1 MNYRN
6 VYLRK
11 DGRYEGRVF
20 LDTSGS
26 KRKYHA
32 FFGKTHD
39 EVIAKMKKYQID
51 LISKTQI
58 QKTFTEVYE
67 EWFGTVTIRIKESTA
82 ANYILKA
89 DKHIL
94 PFFGQKC
101 ICKITNDDI
110 YDFIRRKQQ
119 ENLSNRYITDILV
132 LMKSIFKYAYKT
144 YKIDNIMDGI
154 VMPKKHRVEIR
165 ILNDDEDKKLCD
177 ILAQKNDLT
186 SIGIYLSRV
195 TGLRIGE
202 LCALKWGNIDIEQ
215 GIISVTKTLQRIQ
228 VKNGICK
235 TKLILAEPKSESS
248 KRKIPIPKCVLELLK
263 NNRGDNDNYIL
274 SNKKK
279 PIEPRTIQYRF
290 AKILKNGNLPSIH
303 FHAIRHSFA
312 TNCIKLGFDVK
323 ALSEILG
330 HSNVNIT
337 LDRVPLGYLPVM
349 ERSII
354 PITTY
359 AERKSG
365 VPVGYGLLN
374 TIYLCLSAL
383 ITSAIT

>member
-11 DGRYEGRVF
+11 DGRYEGRLF

-39 EVIAKMKKYQID
+39 EVIAKMKKYHID

-58 QKTFTEVYE
+58 RKTFTEVYE

-154 VMPKKHRVEIR
+154 VMPKKPRVEIR

-202 LCALKWGNIDIEQ
+202 LCALKWENIDIEQ
-215 GIISVTKTLQRIQ
+215 GIISVNKTLQRIQ
-228 VKNGICK
+228 VKNGLCK
-235 TKLILAEPKSESS
+235 TKLMLAEPKSESS

-263 NNRGDNDNYIL
+263 NNRGRKPPTNSLPQAGMSPHPDMAPERRSPSTRRISTISRKPSPHSSSPNMTCGNSPASASTPPGKAT
-274 SNKKK
+274 SNLM
-279 PIEPRTIQYRF
+279 PP
-290 AKILKNGNLPSIH
+290 NP
-303 FHAIRHSFA
+303 
-312 TNCIKLGFDVK
+312 
-323 ALSEILG
+323 
-330 HSNVNIT
+330 VNT
-337 LDRVPLGYLPVM
+337 AVTKTKRPPASKDCSTPAMR
-349 ERSII
+349 
-354 PITTY
+354 
-359 AERKSG
+359 
-365 VPVGYGLLN
+365 
-374 TIYLCLSAL
+374 
-383 ITSAIT
+383 

>member
-39 EVIAKMKKYQID
+39 EVIAKMKKYHID

-58 QKTFTEVYE
+58 RKTFTEVYE

-154 VMPKKHRVEIR
+154 VMPKKPRVEIR

-202 LCALKWGNIDIEQ
+202 LCALKWENIDIEQ
-215 GIISVTKTLQRIQ
+215 GIISVNKTLQRIQ
-228 VKNGICK
+228 VKNGLCK
-235 TKLILAEPKSESS
+235 TKLMLAEPKSESS

-290 AKILKNGNLPSIH
+290 AKILKNGNLPSVH
-303 FHAIRHSFA
+303 FHAIRHFFA

-330 HSNVNIT
+330 HSNVSIT
-337 LDRVPLGYLPVM
+337 LDRYVHSSF
-349 ERSII
+349 EQK
-354 PITTY
+354 
-359 AERKSG
+359 AEYMNR
-365 VPVGYGLLN
+365 
-374 TIYLCLSAL
+374 IR
-383 ITSAIT
+383 

>member
-1 MNYRN
+1 M
-6 VYLRK
+6 
-11 DGRYEGRVF
+11 
-20 LDTSGS
+20 
-26 KRKYHA
+26 
-32 FFGKTHD
+32 
-39 EVIAKMKKYQID
+39 
-51 LISKTQI
+51 
-58 QKTFTEVYE
+58 
-67 EWFGTVTIRIKESTA
+67 
-82 ANYILKA
+82 KA

-215 GIISVTKTLQRIQ
+215 GIISVNKTLQRIQ
-228 VKNGICK
+228 VKNGLCK
-235 TKLILAEPKSESS
+235 TKLMLAEPKSESS
-248 KRKIPIPKCVLELLK
+248 KRKIPIPKCVLEL
-263 NNRGDNDNYIL
+263 
-274 SNKKK
+274 
-279 PIEPRTIQYRF
+279 
-290 AKILKNGNLPSIH
+290 
-303 FHAIRHSFA
+303 
-312 TNCIKLGFDVK
+312 
-323 ALSEILG
+323 
-330 HSNVNIT
+330 
-337 LDRVPLGYLPVM
+337 
-349 ERSII
+349 
-354 PITTY
+354 
-359 AERKSG
+359 
-365 VPVGYGLLN
+365 
-374 TIYLCLSAL
+374 
-383 ITSAIT
+383 

>member
-1 MNYRN
+1 MKRYNIYYRQ
-6 VYLRK
+6 
-11 DGRYEGRVF
+11 DGRFEGRI
-20 LDTSGS
+20 LKGKREG
-26 KRKYHA
+26 KRKYQY
-32 FFGKTHD
+32 FFGKTRE
-39 EVIAKMKKYQID
+39 EVRNKMEHYHYRTNKNQCCSKPLAI
-51 LISKTQI
+51 LI
-58 QKTFTEVYE
+58 ED
-67 EWFGTVTIRIKESTA
+67 WFFNIRHQIKESTM
-82 ANYILKA
+82 ANYRMKIA
-89 DKHIL
+89 KHIL
-94 PFFGQKC
+94 PTFGKMP
-101 ICKITNDDI
+101 IDSIHSNEIYKFIDCK
-110 YDFIRRKQQ
+110 KKLG
-119 ENLSNRYITDILV
+119 LSNRYISDILV

-215 GIISVTKTLQRIQ
+215 GIISVNKTLQRIQ
-228 VKNGICK
+228 VKNRLCK
-235 TKLILAEPKSESS
+235 TKLMLAEPKSESS

-263 NNRGDNDNYIL
+263 NNRGYNDNYIL

-290 AKILKNGNLPSIH
+290 AKILKNGNLPSVH
-303 FHAIRHSFA
+303 FHAIRHFFA

-330 HSNVNIT
+330 HSNVSIT
-337 LDRVPLGYLPVM
+337 LDRYVHSSF
-349 ERSII
+349 EQK
-354 PITTY
+354 
-359 AERKSG
+359 AEYMNR
-365 VPVGYGLLN
+365 
-374 TIYLCLSAL
+374 IR
-383 ITSAIT
+383 

>member
-11 DGRYEGRVF
+11 DGRYEGRLF

-39 EVIAKMKKYQID
+39 EVIAKMKKYHID

-58 QKTFTEVYE
+58 RKTFTEVYE

-154 VMPKKHRVEIR
+154 VMPKKPRVEIR

-202 LCALKWGNIDIEQ
+202 LCALKWENIDIEQ
-215 GIISVTKTLQRIQ
+215 GIISVNKTLQRIQ
-228 VKNGICK
+228 VKNGLCK
-235 TKLILAEPKSESS
+235 TKLMLAEPKSESS

-290 AKILKNGNLPSIH
+290 AKILKK
-303 FHAIRHSFA
+303 RRFA
-312 TNCIKLGFDVK
+312 VSTFSCYKTFLCHKLYKTRF
-323 ALSEILG
+323 
-330 HSNVNIT
+330 
-337 LDRVPLGYLPVM
+337 
-349 ERSII
+349 
-354 PITTY
+354 
-359 AERKSG
+359 
-365 VPVGYGLLN
+365 
-374 TIYLCLSAL
+374 
-383 ITSAIT
+383 

>member
-32 FFGKTHD
+32 FFGKTQD
-39 EVIAKMKKYQID
+39 EVIAKMKKYHID

-58 QKTFTEVYE
+58 RKTFTEVYE

-154 VMPKKHRVEIR
+154 VMPKKHRAEIR

-195 TGLRIGE
+195 TGLQIGE
-202 LCALKWGNIDIEQ
+202 LCALKWRNIDIEQ
-215 GIISVTKTLQRIQ
+215 GNISVNKTLQRIQ
-228 VKNGICK
+228 VKNGLCK
-235 TKLILAEPKSESS
+235 TKLMLAEPKSESS

-263 NNRGDNDNYIL
+263 NNRGDNDNYLL

-290 AKILKNGNLPSIH
+290 AKILKNGNLPSVH
-303 FHAIRHSFA
+303 FHAIRHFFA
-312 TNCIKLGFDVK
+312 INCIKLGFDVK

-330 HSNVNIT
+330 HSNVSIT
-337 LDRVPLGYLPVM
+337 LDRYVHSSF
-349 ERSII
+349 EQK
-354 PITTY
+354 
-359 AERKSG
+359 AEYMNR
-365 VPVGYGLLN
+365 
-374 TIYLCLSAL
+374 IR
-383 ITSAIT
+383 